1 RPPVGGMGE
10 MPQRGMSGM
19 PGMDG
24 QAPQDGTNSM
34 NQRPGRGNMGEMPQ
48 GGMSG
53 MPGMDGQ
60 APQDGTNAMNQR
72 PGRGNMGEMPQGGM
86 NGQGSMGAQFG
97 MNGGAGGVS
106 ISAGSTVVIKDAS
119 GNTLY
124 TATAP
129 KSVNSVVFA
138 SDGLKAGETYTIYVN
153 GSEAASAEAVTGSGF
168 SGGMGMGGQPGGMAQ
183 RDAQGGGSSSGGASG
198 GSSGGASS
206 EKTDAPSDWAKPEI
220 GSAIEKGIVP
230 DGLQRNYRERLTR
243 GDAAEMFVRLIE
255 KSSGQDIDSFLEKK
269 GVKINEGAFSD
280 TKDKSV
286 LAANALGIINGR
298 GNGVFDPNGQLKR
311 SEITAILNRT
321 ANVMGIETKG
331 FGHEFTDVGGH
342 WVDGEL
348 GWAVNLGII
357 IGRGNGIFD
366 PDAFVTDEEAIA
378 ITYRALNAIS

>member
-1 RPPVGGMGE
+1 
-10 MPQRGMSGM
+10 
-19 PGMDG
+19 
-24 QAPQDGTNSM
+24 
-34 NQRPGRGNMGEMPQ
+34 
-48 GGMSG
+48 
-53 MPGMDGQ
+53 
-60 APQDGTNAMNQR
+60 
-72 PGRGNMGEMPQGGM
+72 
-86 NGQGSMGAQFG
+86 
-97 MNGGAGGVS
+97 
-106 ISAGSTVVIKDAS
+106 
-119 GNTLY
+119 
-124 TATAP
+124 
-129 KSVNSVVFA
+129 VFA

-168 SGGMGMGGQPGGMAQ
+168 SGGMGMGGQPGGMGQ
-183 RDAQGGGSSSGGASG
+183 RDAQGGGSSG
-198 GSSGGASS
+198 GSSGGAAS

-220 GSAIEKGIVP
+220 GSAIEKGLVP
-230 DGLQRNYRERLTR
+230 DGLQRNYRDRLTR

-280 TKDKSV
+280 TKDKNV

-348 GWAVNLGII
+348 GWAVNQGII
-357 IGRGNGIFD
+357 NGRGGGIFD